1 MKRLLFTL
9 LSIVLLAGGA
19 SAQISWKEIVITD
32 VDEPTTVTF
41 TTGGANYLEFTAV
54 ATGVVSFEMGW
65 SGIRLYYSDVTGA
78 QGDNVPAKRD
88 ASTGYATIYQLQ
100 VEEGQTYRLTTSS
113 VTQAWTANVY
123 YGEGE
128 SQVDLSMTSSYNDGD
143 KYSVIDKNLELVFNL
158 PISVEN
164 VMIAYGEQP
173 DGTFAVER
181 PVNSSYYSGT
191 YTTQYFFAVELN
203 KIIEPMIEENDIR
216 PGEKFRITVNG
227 IQSQGSDP
235 QIYGEDGTYS
245 VTLELD
251 EMPVQVTDI
260 NPANGS
266 TLYTFYPEGGDAG
279 LITFTF
285 DAELDPD
292 PMANGGTRPI
302 SVTCSYGDP
311 ESGSGATHNLPY
323 TIEGNTL
330 TADIRGI
337 RFPETISS
345 SRGGEQP
352 TSITLNLKGLRSVDG
367 RDVRTNYVGAGTTA
381 VIAIY
386 PLEKEQIQFYYDSDP
401 QDGGSLQGLDEIM
414 LWLPSPY
421 PLLSFDDLQ
430 WSWDTPRGPETRTIP
445 SEDVQFEYD
454 EQQFGYT
461 AMVPLTGVPKTVANV
476 TLTMRGAI
484 LRNGDTAELE
494 LVFNVPTGIDNVEAG
509 EGNADEIVKV
519 YTISGTLVKECKRGV
534 ATEGLAKGVY
544 IIGGKKMVVR

>member
-41 TTGGANYLEFTAV
+41 TIGGANYLEFTAV

-78 QGDNVPAKRD
+78 QGDNVPAKSD
-88 ASTGYATIYQLQ
+88 ASTDYATIYQLQ

-181 PVNSSYYSGT
+181 PVSDYSFT
-191 YTTQYFFAVELN
+191 YTTQCFFVVELN

-266 TLYTFYPEGGDAG
+266 TLHTFYPEGGDAG

-323 TIEGNTL
+323 TIGGNTL

-337 RFPETISS
+337 RFPETVSS

-381 VIAIY
+381 VMAIY

-401 QDGGSLQGLDEIM
+401 QGGSLQGYNEVL
-414 LWLPSPY
+414 LWLSA
-421 PLLSFDDLQ
+421 PLLSFDNITY
-430 WSWDTPRGPETRTIP
+430 SWETSRGTRTMVYGSDEI
-445 SEDVQFEYD
+445 EFTYD
-454 EQQFGYT
+454 EMMGGYT
-461 AMVPLTGVPKTVANV
+461 AYVPLDGVSKAVPV
-476 TLTMRGAI
+476 TMTLVGGTLM
-484 LRNGDTAELE
+484 NGDAANLE
-494 LVFNVPTGIDNVEAG
+494 ILFDPTTGISDVTVDG
-509 EGNADEIVKV
+509 DEVVKV
-519 YTISGTLVKECKRGV
+519 YTIGGTLVKECKQSE
-534 ATEGLAKGVY
+534 AANGLAKGVY
-544 IIGGKKMVVR
+544 IINNKKYVVK

>member
-401 QDGGSLQGLDEIM
+401 QGGSLQGYNEVL
-414 LWLPSPY
+414 LWLSA
-421 PLLSFDDLQ
+421 PLLSFDNITY
-430 WSWDTPRGPETRTIP
+430 SWETSRGTRTMVYGSDEI
-445 SEDVQFEYD
+445 EFTYD
-454 EQQFGYT
+454 EMMGGYT
-461 AMVPLTGVPKTVANV
+461 AYVPLDGVSKAVPV
-476 TLTMRGAI
+476 TMTLVGGTLM
-484 LRNGDTAELE
+484 NGDAANLE
-494 LVFNVPTGIDNVEAG
+494 ILFDPTTGIDDVTVDG
-509 EGNADEIVKV
+509 DEVVKV
-519 YTISGTLVKECKRGV
+519 YTIGGTLVKECKLSE
-534 ATEGLAKGVY
+534 AANGLAKGVY
-544 IIGGKKMVVR
+544 IINNKKYVVK

>member
-41 TTGGANYLEFTAV
+41 TTGSANYLEFTAV

-78 QGDNVPAKRD
+78 QGDNVPAKSD
-88 ASTGYATIYQLQ
+88 ASTDYATIYQLQ

-181 PVNSSYYSGT
+181 PVNSSYYSFT
-191 YTTQYFFAVELN
+191 YTTQCFFVVELN

-337 RFPETISS
+337 RFPETVST

-401 QDGGSLQGLDEIM
+401 QGGSLQGYNEVL
-414 LWLPSPY
+414 LWLSA
-421 PLLSFDDLQ
+421 PLLSFDNITY
-430 WSWDTPRGPETRTIP
+430 SWETSRGTRTMVYGSDEI
-445 SEDVQFEYD
+445 EFTYD
-454 EQQFGYT
+454 EMMGGYT
-461 AMVPLTGVPKTVANV
+461 AYVPLDGVSKAVPV
-476 TLTMRGAI
+476 TMTLVGGTLM
-484 LRNGDTAELE
+484 NGDAANLE
-494 LVFNVPTGIDNVEAG
+494 ILFDPTTGISDVTVDG
-509 EGNADEIVKV
+509 DEIVKV
-519 YTISGTLVKECKRGV
+519 YTIGGTLVKECKLSE
-534 ATEGLAKGVY
+534 AANGLAKGVY
-544 IIGGKKMVVR
+544 IINNKKYVVK

>member
-41 TTGGANYLEFTAV
+41 TIGGANYLEFTAV

-78 QGDNVPAKRD
+78 QGDNVPAKSD
-88 ASTGYATIYQLQ
+88 ASTDYATIYQLQ

-181 PVNSSYYSGT
+181 PVSDYSFT
-191 YTTQYFFAVELN
+191 YTTQCFFVVELN

-266 TLYTFYPEGGDAG
+266 TLHTFYPEGGDAG

-323 TIEGNTL
+323 TIKGNTL

-337 RFPETISS
+337 RFPETVSS

-381 VIAIY
+381 VMAIY

-401 QDGGSLQGLDEIM
+401 QGGSLQGYNEVL
-414 LWLPSPY
+414 LWLSA
-421 PLLSFDDLQ
+421 PLLSFDNITY
-430 WSWDTPRGPETRTIP
+430 SWETSRGTRTMVYGSDEI
-445 SEDVQFEYD
+445 EFTYD
-454 EQQFGYT
+454 EMMGGYT
-461 AMVPLTGVPKTVANV
+461 AYVPLDGVSKAVPV
-476 TLTMRGAI
+476 TMTLVGGTLM
-484 LRNGDTAELE
+484 NGDAANLE
-494 LVFNVPTGIDNVEAG
+494 ILFDPTTGIDDVTVDG
-509 EGNADEIVKV
+509 DEIVKV
-519 YTISGTLVKECKRGV
+519 YTIGGTLVKECKLSE
-534 ATEGLAKGVY
+534 AANGLAKGVY
-544 IIGGKKMVVR
+544 IINNKKYVVK

>member
-266 TLYTFYPEGGDAG
+266 TLHTFYPEGGDAG

-323 TIEGNTL
+323 TIGGNTL

-337 RFPETISS
+337 RFPETVSS

-381 VIAIY
+381 VMAIY
-386 PLEKEQIQFYYDSDP
+386 PLEKEQIQFYFDSDP
-401 QDGGSLQGLDEIM
+401 QGGSLQGYNEVL
-414 LWLPSPY
+414 LWLSA
-421 PLLSFDDLQ
+421 PLLSFDNITY
-430 WSWDTPRGPETRTIP
+430 SWETSRGTRTMVYGSDEI
-445 SEDVQFEYD
+445 EFTYD
-454 EQQFGYT
+454 EMMGGYT
-461 AMVPLTGVPKTVANV
+461 AYVPLDGVSKAVPV
-476 TLTMRGAI
+476 TMTLVGGTLM
-484 LRNGDTAELE
+484 NGDAANLE
-494 LVFNVPTGIDNVEAG
+494 ILFDPTTGIDDVTVDG
-509 EGNADEIVKV
+509 DEVVKV
-519 YTISGTLVKECKRGV
+519 YTIGGTLVKECKQSE
-534 ATEGLAKGVY
+534 AANGLAKGVY
-544 IIGGKKMVVR
+544 IINNKKYVVK

>member
-78 QGDNVPAKRD
+78 QGDNVPAKSD
-88 ASTGYATIYQLQ
+88 GSTGYATIYQLQ

-143 KYSVIDKNLELVFNL
+143 KYSVIDKNLQLVFNL

-181 PVNSSYYSGT
+181 PVNSSDYNGT
-191 YTTQYFFAVELN
+191 YTTQYFFVVELN

-337 RFPETISS
+337 RFPETVST

-381 VIAIY
+381 VMAIY

-401 QDGGSLQGLDEIM
+401 QGGSLQGYNEVL
-414 LWLPSPY
+414 LWLSA
-421 PLLSFDDLQ
+421 PLLSFDNITY
-430 WSWDTPRGPETRTIP
+430 SWETSRGTRTMVYGSDEI
-445 SEDVQFEYD
+445 EFTYD
-454 EQQFGYT
+454 EMMGGYT
-461 AMVPLTGVPKTVANV
+461 AYVPLDGVSKAVPV
-476 TLTMRGAI
+476 TMTLVGGTLM
-484 LRNGDTAELE
+484 NGDAANLE
-494 LVFNVPTGIDNVEAG
+494 ILFDPTTGIDDVTVDG
-509 EGNADEIVKV
+509 DEIVKV
-519 YTISGTLVKECKRGV
+519 YTIGGTLVKECKQSE
-534 ATEGLAKGVY
+534 AANGLAKGVY
-544 IIGGKKMVVR
+544 IINNKKYVVK

>member
-78 QGDNVPAKRD
+78 QGDNVPAKSD
-88 ASTGYATIYQLQ
+88 ASTDYATIYQLQ

-181 PVNSSYYSGT
+181 PVSDYSFT
-191 YTTQYFFAVELN
+191 YTTQCFFVVELN

-266 TLYTFYPEGGDAG
+266 TLHTFYPEGGDAG

-323 TIEGNTL
+323 TIGGNTL

-337 RFPETISS
+337 RFPETVSS

-381 VIAIY
+381 VMAIY

-401 QDGGSLQGLDEIM
+401 QGGSLQGYNEVL
-414 LWLPSPY
+414 LWLSA
-421 PLLSFDDLQ
+421 PLLSFDNITY
-430 WSWDTPRGPETRTIP
+430 SWETSRGTRTMVYGSDEI
-445 SEDVQFEYD
+445 EFTYD
-454 EQQFGYT
+454 EMMGGYT
-461 AMVPLTGVPKTVANV
+461 AYVPLDGVSKAVPV
-476 TLTMRGAI
+476 TMTLVGGTLM
-484 LRNGDTAELE
+484 NGDAANLE
-494 LVFNVPTGIDNVEAG
+494 ILFDPTTGIDDVTVDG
-509 EGNADEIVKV
+509 DEVVKV
-519 YTISGTLVKECKRGV
+519 YTIGGTLVKECKQSE
-534 ATEGLAKGVY
+534 AANGLAKGVY
-544 IIGGKKMVVR
+544 IINNKKYVVK

>member
-41 TTGGANYLEFTAV
+41 TIGGANYLEFTAV

-78 QGDNVPAKRD
+78 QGDNVPAKSD
-88 ASTGYATIYQLQ
+88 ASTDYATIYQLQ

-181 PVNSSYYSGT
+181 PVSDYSFT
-191 YTTQYFFAVELN
+191 YTTQCFFVVELN

-266 TLYTFYPEGGDAG
+266 TLHTFYPEGGDAG

-323 TIEGNTL
+323 TIGGNTL

-337 RFPETISS
+337 RFPETVSS

-381 VIAIY
+381 VMAIY
-386 PLEKEQIQFYYDSDP
+386 PLEKEQIQFYFDSDP
-401 QDGGSLQGLDEIM
+401 QGGSLQGYNEVL
-414 LWLPSPY
+414 LWLSA
-421 PLLSFDDLQ
+421 PLLSFDNITY
-430 WSWDTPRGPETRTIP
+430 SWETSRGTRTMVYGSDEI
-445 SEDVQFEYD
+445 EFTYD
-454 EQQFGYT
+454 EMMGGYT
-461 AMVPLTGVPKTVANV
+461 AYVPLDGVSKAVPV
-476 TLTMRGAI
+476 TMTLVGGTLM
-484 LRNGDTAELE
+484 NGDAANLE
-494 LVFNVPTGIDNVEAG
+494 ILFDPTTGISDVTVDG
-509 EGNADEIVKV
+509 DEIVKV
-519 YTISGTLVKECKRGV
+519 YTIGGTLVKECKLSE
-534 ATEGLAKGVY
+534 AANGLAKGVY
-544 IIGGKKMVVR
+544 IINNKKYVVK

>member
-78 QGDNVPAKRD
+78 QGDNVPAKSD
-88 ASTGYATIYQLQ
+88 ASTDYATIYQLQ

-113 VTQAWTANVY
+113 VIQAWTANVY

-181 PVNSSYYSGT
+181 PVSDYSFT
-191 YTTQYFFAVELN
+191 YTTQCFFVVELN

-216 PGEKFRITVNG
+216 PGEKF
-227 IQSQGSDP
+227 
-235 QIYGEDGTYS
+235 
-245 VTLELD
+245 
-251 EMPVQVTDI
+251 
-260 NPANGS
+260 
-266 TLYTFYPEGGDAG
+266 LYTFYPEGGDAG

-323 TIEGNTL
+323 TIKGNTL

-337 RFPETISS
+337 RFPETVSS

-381 VIAIY
+381 VMAIY

-401 QDGGSLQGLDEIM
+401 QGGSLQGYNEVL
-414 LWLPSPY
+414 LWLSA
-421 PLLSFDDLQ
+421 PLLSFDNITY
-430 WSWDTPRGPETRTIP
+430 SWETSRGTRTMVYGSDEI
-445 SEDVQFEYD
+445 EFTYD
-454 EQQFGYT
+454 EMMGGYT
-461 AMVPLTGVPKTVANV
+461 AYVPLDGVSKAVPV
-476 TLTMRGAI
+476 TMTLVGGTLM
-484 LRNGDTAELE
+484 NGDAANLE
-494 LVFNVPTGIDNVEAG
+494 ILFDPTTGIDDVTVDG
-509 EGNADEIVKV
+509 DEVVKV
-519 YTISGTLVKECKRGV
+519 YTIGGTLVKECKQSE
-534 ATEGLAKGVY
+534 AANGLAKGVY
-544 IIGGKKMVVR
+544 IINNKKYVVK

>member
-401 QDGGSLQGLDEIM
+401 QGGSLQGYNEVL
-414 LWLPSPY
+414 LWLSA
-421 PLLSFDDLQ
+421 PLLSFDNITY
-430 WSWDTPRGPETRTIP
+430 SWETSRGTRTMVYGSDEI
-445 SEDVQFEYD
+445 EFTYD
-454 EQQFGYT
+454 EMMGGYT
-461 AMVPLTGVPKTVANV
+461 AYVPLDGVSKAVPV
-476 TLTMRGAI
+476 TMTLVGGTLM
-484 LRNGDTAELE
+484 NGDAANLE
-494 LVFNVPTGIDNVEAG
+494 ILFDPTTGIDDVTVDG
-509 EGNADEIVKV
+509 DEVVKV
-519 YTISGTLVKECKRGV
+519 YTIGGTLVKECKQSE
-534 ATEGLAKGVY
+534 AANGLAKGVY
-544 IIGGKKMVVR
+544 IINNKKYVVK

>member
-113 VTQAWTANVY
+113 VAQAWTANVY

-181 PVNSSYYSGT
+181 PVSDYSFT
-191 YTTQYFFAVELN
+191 YTTQCFFVVELN

-401 QDGGSLQGLDEIM
+401 QGGSLQGYNEVLLWLSAPLMSFDNITYSWETSRGTRTMVYGSDEIE
-414 LWLPSPY
+414 
-421 PLLSFDDLQ
+421 F
-430 WSWDTPRGPETRTIP
+430 T
-445 SEDVQFEYD
+445 YD
-454 EQQFGYT
+454 EMMGGYT
-461 AMVPLTGVPKTVANV
+461 AYVPLDGVSKAVPV
-476 TLTMRGAI
+476 TMTLVGGTLM
-484 LRNGDTAELE
+484 NGDAANLE
-494 LVFNVPTGIDNVEAG
+494 ILFDPTTGIDDVTVDG
-509 EGNADEIVKV
+509 DEVVKV
-519 YTISGTLVKECKRGV
+519 YTIGGTLVKECKLSE
-534 ATEGLAKGVY
+534 AANGLAKGVY
-544 IIGGKKMVVR
+544 IINNKKYVVK

>member
-78 QGDNVPAKRD
+78 QGDNVPAKSD

-143 KYSVIDKNLELVFNL
+143 KYSVIDKNLQLVFNL

-181 PVNSSYYSGT
+181 PVNSSDYNGT
-191 YTTQYFFAVELN
+191 YTTQYFFVVELN

-337 RFPETISS
+337 RFPETVST

-381 VIAIY
+381 VMAIY

-401 QDGGSLQGLDEIM
+401 QGGSLQGYNEVL
-414 LWLPSPY
+414 LWLSA
-421 PLLSFDDLQ
+421 PLLSFDNITY
-430 WSWDTPRGPETRTIP
+430 SWETSRGTRTMVYGSDEI
-445 SEDVQFEYD
+445 EFTYD
-454 EQQFGYT
+454 EMMGGYT
-461 AMVPLTGVPKTVANV
+461 AYVPLDGVSKAVPV
-476 TLTMRGAI
+476 TMTLVGGTLM
-484 LRNGDTAELE
+484 NGDAANMQIL
-494 LVFNVPTGIDNVEAG
+494 FDPATGIDDVTVDG
-509 EGNADEIVKV
+509 DEVVKV
-519 YTISGTLVKECKRGV
+519 YTIGGTLVKECKLSE
-534 ATEGLAKGVY
+534 AANGLAKGVY
-544 IIGGKKMVVR
+544 IINNKKYVVK

>member
-41 TTGGANYLEFTAV
+41 TIGGANYLEFTAV

-78 QGDNVPAKRD
+78 QGDNVPAKSD
-88 ASTGYATIYQLQ
+88 ASTDYATIYQLQ

-181 PVNSSYYSGT
+181 PVSDYSFT
-191 YTTQYFFAVELN
+191 YTTQCFFVVELN

-266 TLYTFYPEGGDAG
+266 TLHTFYPEGGDAG

-323 TIEGNTL
+323 TIGGNTL

-381 VIAIY
+381 VMAIY
-386 PLEKEQIQFYYDSDP
+386 PLEKEQIQFYFDSDP
-401 QDGGSLQGLDEIM
+401 QGGSLQGYNEVL
-414 LWLPSPY
+414 LWLSA
-421 PLLSFDDLQ
+421 PLLSFDNITY
-430 WSWDTPRGPETRTIP
+430 SWETSRGTRTMVYGSDEI
-445 SEDVQFEYD
+445 EFTYD
-454 EQQFGYT
+454 EMMGGYT
-461 AMVPLTGVPKTVANV
+461 AYVPLDGVSKAVPV
-476 TLTMRGAI
+476 TMTLNGGVLM
-484 LRNGDTAELE
+484 NGDAANLE
-494 LVFNVPTGIDNVEAG
+494 ILFDPTTGIDDVTVDG
-509 EGNADEIVKV
+509 DEVVKV
-519 YTISGTLVKECKRGV
+519 YTIGGTLVKECKLSE
-534 ATEGLAKGVY
+534 AANGLAKGVY
-544 IIGGKKMVVR
+544 IINNKKYVVK

>member
-78 QGDNVPAKRD
+78 QGDNVPAKSD
-88 ASTGYATIYQLQ
+88 ASTDYATIYQLQ

-113 VTQAWTANVY
+113 VIQAWTANVY

-181 PVNSSYYSGT
+181 PVNSSDYNGT
-191 YTTQYFFAVELN
+191 YTTQYFFVVELN

-337 RFPETISS
+337 RFPETVST

-381 VIAIY
+381 VMAIY
-386 PLEKEQIQFYYDSDP
+386 PLEKDQIQFYYDSDP
-401 QDGGSLQGLDEIM
+401 QGGSLQGYNEVL
-414 LWLPSPY
+414 LWLSA
-421 PLLSFDDLQ
+421 PLLSFDNITY
-430 WSWDTPRGPETRTIP
+430 SWETSRGTRTMVYGSDEI
-445 SEDVQFEYD
+445 EFTYD
-454 EQQFGYT
+454 EMMGGYT
-461 AMVPLTGVPKTVANV
+461 AYVPLDGVSKAVPV
-476 TLTMRGAI
+476 TMTLVGGTLM
-484 LRNGDTAELE
+484 NGDAANLE
-494 LVFNVPTGIDNVEAG
+494 ILFDPTTGIDDVTVDG
-509 EGNADEIVKV
+509 DEVVKV
-519 YTISGTLVKECKRGV
+519 YTIGGTLVKECKLSE
-534 ATEGLAKGVY
+534 AANGLAKGVY
-544 IIGGKKMVVR
+544 IINNKKYVVK